1 MTGAPAPNPA
11 AATGAT
17 VTTGS
22 LTAGPVDVGPVRPG
36 PAPGAPREARA
47 DARRRALG
55 LLALAVAVAVVCT
68 FLGRWQWHRH
78 VARSAAIAVVEA
90 NYAAAPVDLADVVPD
105 PDAALPDRDTWR
117 AVAVTGRYLPDAT
130 VLLRNR
136 PVNGT
141 PAYHA
146 LVPLLVT
153 DAAPDAFGTP
163 AAAGRLLVVDRGWVS
178 TGEDGSAGVDVPA
191 PPAGDVRVTV
201 RLRPGEATSD
211 RDAPAG
217 QVQAIAPAQV
227 LAAAG
232 DAVPAGAQP
241 YAAYGGLLEE
251 APAADEALGP
261 LAAPSTDPGSH
272 LSYAFQ
278 WWVFALGGFVAFC
291 VAARREWRDAAA
303 LPDGDAPGTDVP
315 PAAPRRRRAPGRDE
329 RDEDAEIDAQLAAAP
344 APGGTGRA

>member
-1 MTGAPAPNPA
+1 MSGAPARTSVDPGLA
-11 AATGAT
+11 
-17 VTTGS
+17 
-22 LTAGPVDVGPVRPG
+22 DVGPVRPG
-36 PAPGAPREARA
+36 RLPGEPSDARA

-68 FLGRWQWHRH
+68 LLGRWQWYRH
-78 VARSAAIAVVEA
+78 VHRAEAIAVVEA
-90 NYAAAPVDLADVVPD
+90 NYAAAPVDLADVVAA
-105 PDAALPDRDTWR
+105 PDAPLPADDTWR
-117 AVAVTGRYLPDAT
+117 AVTVSGRYLTDAT

-153 DAAPDAFGTP
+153 DAAPDGFGAP
-163 AAAGRLLVVDRGWVS
+163 VDAGRVLVVDRGWVP
-178 TGEDGSAGVDVPA
+178 TGDDGSVGVDVPA

-217 QVQAIAPAQV
+217 QVQAIAPEQV
-227 LAAAG
+227 LAAGG
-232 DAVPAGAQP
+232 DAVPADAVP
-241 YAAYGGLLEE
+241 YAAYGALVEE
-251 APAADEALGP
+251 LPAAAEALGP

-278 WWVFALGGFVAFC
+278 WWVFALGGLVAFS
-291 VAARREWRDAAA
+291 VAARREWRDGAATPGA
-303 LPDGDAPGTDVP
+303 APGASPTGTD
-315 PAAPRRRRAPGRDE
+315 PAASVPTRRRRAPGRDE
-329 RDEDAEIDAQLAAAP
+329 LDEDAEIDAQLA
-344 APGGTGRA
+344 GRAGRPA